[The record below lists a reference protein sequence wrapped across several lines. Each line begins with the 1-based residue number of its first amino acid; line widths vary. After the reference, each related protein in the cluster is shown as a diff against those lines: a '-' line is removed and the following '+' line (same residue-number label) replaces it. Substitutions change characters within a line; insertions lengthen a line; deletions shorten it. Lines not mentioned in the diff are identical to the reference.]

1 MGEGIVTDGTIAQDE
16 TQVKSLWFLR
26 ETIPESL
33 GKAGKVY
40 KYDISLPVSE
50 MYTIVE
56 EMKKKFVNHKDTTVI
71 GYGHLGDGMYSLV
84 MCIEKLTSQQLTY
97 I

>member
-1 MGEGIVTDGTIAQDE
+1 
-16 TQVKSLWFLR
+16 LR

-33 GKAGKVY
+33 GKSGKVY

-56 EMKKKFVNHKDTTVI
+56 EMKKKFANHKDTTVV
-71 GYGHLGDGMYSLV
+71 GYGHLGDGMKILFV
-84 MCIEKLTSQQLTY
+84 T
-97 I
+97 